1 MQDLEDIARC
11 QDMRVASA
19 HDGRHLRDSGVVK
32 NSSAVKERI
41 EEMLKQRVSPSAACA
56 PRAAAE
62 DAALRKILDRLSA
75 IEEQLLRVTPASRET
90 AVTPSDIARTP
101 RATSRGSAHFRE
113 KTARHRRHL
122 R

>member
-1 MQDLEDIARC
+1 MSICVGEVFKPLLALRGADGALPPEERAGWAAQ
-11 QDMRVASA
+11 VAGGVTA
-19 HDGRHLRDSGVVK
+19 HYLSLATATLDKV
-32 NSSAVKERI
+32 
-41 EEMLKQRVSPSAACA
+41 
-56 PRAAAE
+56 AAE